1 MSETVPVTMAAL
13 HLLDRI
19 DGGQEPSREELKAAV
34 KASLAHLVEIA
45 PGRAVE
51 VRIPPFAAVQAVEG
65 RAHRRGTPSAV
76 VETDA
81 VTWLS
86 LVVGRL
92 SWQDAVASGRLQASG
107 ERSDLSTL
115 LPMLTAPGDKPIE

>member
-1 MSETVPVTMAAL
+1 MSTTAVR
-13 HLLDRI
+13 LLDRI
-19 DGGQEPSREELKAAV
+19 DGGQQPSREELKAAV
-34 KASLAHLVEIA
+34 KESLAHLVEIA

-92 SWQDAVASGRLQASG
+92 SWQEAVASGRLQASG
-107 ERSDLSTL
+107 ERSDLSGL
-115 LPMLTAPGDKPIE
+115 LPMLAAPRDKPID

>member
-1 MSETVPVTMAAL
+1 MSMAAVR
-13 HLLDRI
+13 LLDRI
-19 DGGQEPSREELKAAV
+19 DGGQQPSREELKAAV
-34 KASLAHLVEIA
+34 KESLAHLVEIA

-65 RAHRRGTPSAV
+65 RSHRRGTPSAV

-107 ERSDLSTL
+107 ERSDLSPL
-115 LPMLTAPGDKPIE
+115 LPMLTTPRNKPIGK

>member
-1 MSETVPVTMAAL
+1 MSGAAIN
-13 HLLDRI
+13 LLDRI
-19 DGGQEPSREELKAAV
+19 DGGQEPTREELKAAV
-34 KASLAHLVEIA
+34 KESLARLVEIA

-76 VETDA
+76 VEADA
-81 VTWLS
+81 VTWLR

-107 ERSDLSTL
+107 ERSDLSPL
-115 LPMLTAPGDKPIE
+115 LPLLSAPRDLVE

>member
-1 MSETVPVTMAAL
+1 MSRAAEVNTAAIN
-13 HLLDRI
+13 LLDRI

-34 KASLAHLVEIA
+34 KESLAHLVEIA

-81 VTWLS
+81 VTWLK

-92 SWQDAVASGRLQASG
+92 SWQEAVASGRLQASG
-107 ERSDLSTL
+107 ERSDLSPL
-115 LPMLTAPGDKPIE
+115 LPLLSGPNHRVD

>member
-1 MSETVPVTMAAL
+1 MSGAV

-34 KASLAHLVEIA
+34 RESLALLVEIA

-81 VTWLS
+81 VTWLR

-107 ERSDLSTL
+107 ERSDLSPL
-115 LPMLTAPGDKPIE
+115 LPLLSAPVIRRSDR

>member
-1 MSETVPVTMAAL
+1 MNTAAIN
-13 HLLDRI
+13 LLDRI
-19 DGGQEPSREELKAAV
+19 DAGQEPSREDVKAAV
-34 KASLAHLVEIA
+34 KESLARLVEIA

-51 VRIPPFAAVQAVEG
+51 VRIPPFAAVQAIEG

-81 VTWLS
+81 VTWLR

-92 SWQDAVASGRLQASG
+92 SWQDAVGSGRLQASG
-107 ERSDLSTL
+107 ERSDLSLL
-115 LPMLTAPGDKPIE
+115 LPKLSAPDAHVE

>member
-1 MSETVPVTMAAL
+1 MSRAAEVNTAAIN
-13 HLLDRI
+13 LLDRI

-34 KASLAHLVEIA
+34 KESLAHLVEIA

-81 VTWLS
+81 VTWLR

-92 SWQDAVASGRLQASG
+92 SWQEAVASGRLQASG
-107 ERSDLSTL
+107 ERSDLSPL
-115 LPMLTAPGDKPIE
+115 LPLLSGPNHRVD

>member
-1 MSETVPVTMAAL
+1 MSMAAIN
-13 HLLDRI
+13 LLDRI

-34 KASLAHLVEIA
+34 KESLAHLVEIA

-65 RAHRRGTPSAV
+65 RSHRRGTPSAV

-107 ERSDLSTL
+107 ERSDLSPL
-115 LPMLTAPGDKPIE
+115 LPLLSAPVVTWIDE